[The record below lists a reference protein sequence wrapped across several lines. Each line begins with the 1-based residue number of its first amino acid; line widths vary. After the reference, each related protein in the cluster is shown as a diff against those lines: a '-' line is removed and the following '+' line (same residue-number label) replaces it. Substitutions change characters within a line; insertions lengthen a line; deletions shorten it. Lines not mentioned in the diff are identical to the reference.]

1 MHALLLF
8 SVFCVQS
15 FLTFGQHVFFGE
27 RNLDTS
33 KTALYFD
40 AEGTIY
46 PDYFIADSSLERS
59 GGILSNWY
67 KQHPD
72 DFQTICLQYHVPTKQ
87 HTEAL
92 IQLQDSILHQK
103 ARKLNHLS
111 LQTVTFLVH
120 GYRKS
125 FYEIPD
131 GVSSVQEF
139 NLLENKLINLKL
151 TTDAFIKVYW
161 DGTYG
166 CCFSFLDQKTNIQL
180 FENFEIAQ
188 QNAISVGENLRKFA
202 SQLTAPRL
210 NFIAHSLGAKVVVS
224 SLFNI
229 SDCAIQTPQNPTI
242 HICLIAPAI
251 GGMEIFEHYYKRNPL
266 LQKDNYKLYIL
277 YNEKD
282 FALKKK
288 DSKLL
293 LFGPGV
299 YRYGNTTLG
308 CNHRNEIQQVEKLF
322 HKKFPSSVIQ
332 TEDATY
338 IGKQHSLKFY
348 TSGDYLK
355 QAVQFLNM

>member
-1 MHALLLF
+1 MRALLLF
-8 SVFCVQS
+8 S
-15 FLTFGQHVFFGE
+15 FLCIQTFLSFGQHVFFGE
-27 RNLDTS
+27 RNLNES
-33 KTALYFD
+33 KTALYLD

-59 GGILSNWY
+59 GGNLSNWY

-72 DFQTICLQYHVPTKQ
+72 DFQTICRQYQVPSKQ
-87 HTEAL
+87 HAEAL
-92 IQLQDSILHQK
+92 IQLQDSILYQK
-103 ARKLNHLS
+103 ARKINHLS
-111 LQTVTFLVH
+111 LQTVTFLIH

-125 FYEIPD
+125 FHEIAD

-139 NLLENKLINLKL
+139 KLLENKLIDLKL
-151 TTDAFIKVYW
+151 TTDAFIEVYW

-166 CCFSFLDQKTNIQL
+166 CCFSFLDQKTNRRL

-188 QNAISVGENLRKFA
+188 QNAIFVGENLRKFA
-202 SQLTAPRL
+202 AQLTAPRL

-224 SLFNI
+224 SLFNLR
-229 SDCAIQTPQNPTI
+229 DCAIQTPQNPTI
-242 HICLIAPAI
+242 NICLIAPAI

-299 YRYGNTTLG
+299 YRYGHTTLG
-308 CNHRNEIQQVEKLF
+308 CNHRGEIQRVEKLF
-322 HKKFPSSVIQ
+322 REKFPNSVIQ

-338 IGKQHSLKFY
+338 MGKQHSLKFY

-355 QAVQFLNM
+355 QAVQFLNE